1 MTRVLTVGAAQLGP
15 IQRDDS
21 RADVVERLLVL
32 LRQGAARG
40 CDLVA
45 FPELALTTFFPR
57 WYVEDPAEI
66 DQWYEREMPGAETK
80 VLFDEAK
87 VLQLFGE
94 YKGTVRTQGFWFA
107 NPFLSKTPIS
117 LRVRN
122 FETAKLKVNDN
133 RANPVEIAAIVV
145 WRVVDTAEAL
155 FEVDNYVTYVAVQ
168 SESAVRAV
176 AQSYP
181 YDSHANTEEALSTHT
196 AEVSLALQTAIQD
209 RLVKAGVNVIEARIS
224 HLAYSQEIAQ
234 AMLQRQQA
242 GAIIA
247 ARALIVEGAVG
258 MVEHA
263 LEMLSKKGIVVLDEE
278 RKAQMVSNLL
288 VVLCSERAASPVVNA
303 GSIFG

>member
-1 MTRVLTVGAAQLGP
+1 MLREIEFKASAGMASAIVVFIAILGGAAGATAGVNNH
-15 IQRDDS
+15 S
-21 RADVVERLLVL
+21 SVSGVVGVLVL
-32 LRQGAARG
+32 LAALFCAG
-40 CDLVA
+40 G
-45 FPELALTTFFPR
+45 FF
-57 WYVEDPAEI
+57 VVN
-66 DQWYEREMPGAETK
+66 PG
-80 VLFDEAK
+80 EAK

-94 YKGTVRTQGFWFA
+94 YKGSVRTQGFWFA
-107 NPFLSKTPIS
+107 NPLLSKKLIS

-133 RANPVEIAAIVV
+133 RANPIEIAAIVV
-145 WRVVDTAEAL
+145 WKVIDTAEAL

-181 YDSHANTEEALSTHT
+181 YDSHADDEEALSTHT
-196 AEVSLALQTAIQD
+196 AEVSLSLQTAIQD
-209 RLVKAGVNVIEARIS
+209 RLAKAGVEVIEARIS
-224 HLAYSQEIAQ
+224 HLAYSPEIAQ

-247 ARALIVEGAVG
+247 ARSKIVEGAVG

-263 LEMLSKKGIVVLDEE
+263 LEMLSRKGIVVLDEE

>member
-1 MTRVLTVGAAQLGP
+1 MLTEIEYRASSGLPTLLGLVVLFL
-15 IQRDDS
+15 
-21 RADVVERLLVL
+21 
-32 LRQGAARG
+32 
-40 CDLVA
+40 
-45 FPELALTTFFPR
+45 LALLTGVYSASQHRPLGVIGGLAVAAFCCICFAGFFI
-57 WYVEDPAEI
+57 VN
-66 DQWYEREMPGAETK
+66 PG
-80 VLFDEAK
+80 EAK
-87 VLQLFGE
+87 ALQLFGE
-94 YKGTVRTQGFWFA
+94 YKGTVRRQGFWFA
-107 NPFLSKTPIS
+107 NPFLTKKKIS

-122 FETAKLKVNDN
+122 FETAKLKVNDS

-145 WRVVDTAEAL
+145 WKVIDTAEAL
-155 FEVDNYVTYVAVQ
+155 FEVDNYATYVAVQ

-181 YDSHANTEEALSTHT
+181 YDSHGEAEEALSTHT
-196 AEVSLALQTAIQD
+196 AEISQALQKAVQD
-209 RLVKAGVNVIEARIS
+209 RLARAGVEVIEARIS
-224 HLAYSQEIAQ
+224 HLAYSPEIAQ

-247 ARALIVEGAVG
+247 ARSKIVEGAVG

-263 LEMLSKKGIVVLDEE
+263 LEMLSKKGIVHLDEE